1 MSTMTQSQ
9 LSDLVAR
16 GNACAAAELA
26 RRAAESTRKA
36 VL

>member
-9 LSDLVAR
+9 LTDLASR
-16 GNACAAAELA
+16 GNAHAAAELA
-26 RRAAESTRKA
+26 RRAAESTSKA

>member
-9 LSDLVAR
+9 LTDLASR
-16 GNACAAAELA
+16 GNTKAVQELA
-26 RRAAESTRKA
+26 RRAAESSRKC

>member
-9 LSDLVAR
+9 LTDLVSR
-16 GNACAAAELA
+16 GNARAAAELA
-26 RRAAESTRKA
+26 RRATEASRKA

>member
-9 LSDLVAR
+9 LTDLASR
-16 GNACAAAELA
+16 GNARAAAELA
-26 RRAAESTRKA
+26 RRAAESTAKA